1 MMSAPASPLKSPGL
15 NGSRHA
21 APHTA
26 APASGAAAAAEQE
39 DMGLGGIVLTH
50 LDLKLKFKAS
60 FSEAVTKFTID
71 VHEPFLTT
79 TKLKASLTR
88 YVDDLVDDEGLPVES
103 TDGPPRRIVERV
115 AQFWAAS
122 YDWRAVEADLN
133 TRLPQYT
140 TLVKTPGTDFRDPIP
155 LHFVHKRSAR
165 PDAVPLLFLHGW
177 PGSFLEVE
185 DILEPLTNPES
196 ADQPAFH
203 VVAPSIPGYGFSP
216 APRKTGMGYRQCAAA
231 FAALMRRLGYD
242 KYVWQGGDAGN
253 FIGHFLALDFPEQV
267 VAGHS
272 NFWVVPPTPED
283 QERRARHEVTE
294 DEDFVMARL
303 GRFVDVGWSYGQIQQ
318 TKPLKLAAGLT
329 DSPVGLAMWIY
340 DACAGVVKDP
350 ETVFAPQRLITWTMM
365 HWIPGP
371 FAAFSLYKNGRK
383 DGVISTKGVHTMPY
397 VSQPMSISQFPLDL
411 WYRTPLEWAKRT
423 GNVVSCVRHDR
434 GGHFAAL
441 DAPDL
446 LVNDVRAFFGDREL
460 SGTQVF
466 VPPPVRTRG
475 SSVGMR
481 EWHVR

>member
-1 MMSAPASPLKSPGL
+1 MSAPTSPVK
-15 NGSRHA
+15 GSSN
-21 APHTA
+21 PP
-26 APASGAAAAAEQE
+26 PAQQE
-39 DMGLGGIVLTH
+39 DMGLGGLVLTH
-50 LDLKLKFKAS
+50 ADLKLKFKAS

-79 TKLKASLTR
+79 TKLKASFTR
-88 YVDDLVDDEGLPVES
+88 YVDDLVDDDDQPVES
-103 TDGPPRRIVERV
+103 TDGPPRRIVEKV
-115 AQFWAAS
+115 AQYWAER

-133 TRLPQYT
+133 ARLPQYT
-140 TLVKTPGTDFRDPIP
+140 TLVKTPGTGFTDPIP
-155 LHFVHKRSAR
+155 LHFVHKRSPR
-165 PDAVPLLFLHGW
+165 PDAIPLLFLHGW
-177 PGSFLEVE
+177 PGSFLEV
-185 DILEPLTNPES
+185 DPILEPLTNPES

-216 APRKTGMGYRQCAAA
+216 APRRAGMGYRQAAAA

-242 KYVWQGGDAGN
+242 KYVWQGGDAGD
-253 FIGHFLALDFPEQV
+253 FIGHFLALDFPDQV
-267 VAGHS
+267 VSGHS

-283 QERRARHEVTE
+283 QERRARHETTE

-340 DACAGVVKDP
+340 DACAGVVADP
-350 ETVFAPQRLITWTMM
+350 ETVFAPERLITWTMM

-371 FAAFSLYKNGRK
+371 YAAFSLYKNGRK
-383 DGVISTKGVHTMPY
+383 LSKADRLLLYLGRRHLHQGRPVDALRLAAHGHLAV
-397 VSQPMSISQFPLDL
+397 PLDL

-423 GNVVSCVRHDR
+423 GNVVACVRHDR

-446 LVNDVRAFFGDREL
+446 LVGDVRAFFGDREL

-475 SSVGMR
+475 QSVGMR